1 MNRSPSEPTVSG
13 AASVTALAKNCPSCG
28 APLET
33 PVACAACGAVHSVA
47 ESATPFEVLG
57 LAPSFLVDERDLR
70 RRSTRF
76 SRLVHP
82 DFFAAAEPE
91 VRERAERDSAR
102 LNAAFETLSDAV
114 RRADWLVAHLGG
126 PTEEV
131 ERSMPKPFLLEVL
144 EWNEVLEEARAASK
158 PDPRVDALADDLGLR
173 REQSLDAIT
182 ELLEPLPARGSQALT
197 SARRELN
204 AVRYLDRALRTI
216 EALRLAQAE
225 RR

>member
-1 MNRSPSEPTVSG
+1 M
-13 AASVTALAKNCPSCG
+13 CPACN

-33 PVACAACGAVHSVA
+33 PVACASCGSVHDVA
-47 ESATPFEVLG
+47 ESATPFELLG
-57 LAPSFLVDERDLR
+57 LAPGFVVDARDLR
-70 RRSTRF
+70 RRLTRF

-82 DFFAAAEPE
+82 DFFSAAEPH
-91 VRERAERDSAR
+91 VRERAERNSAR
-102 LNAAFETLSDAV
+102 LNAAFETLHDDV

-126 PTEEV
+126 PSEEA

-158 PDPRVDALADDLGLR
+158 PDPRVDALADDLDAR
-173 REQSLDAIT
+173 RAESLSAIT
-182 ELLEPLPARGSQALT
+182 KLLEPLPARGSEALT

-216 EALRLAQAE
+216 EALRLAHAE